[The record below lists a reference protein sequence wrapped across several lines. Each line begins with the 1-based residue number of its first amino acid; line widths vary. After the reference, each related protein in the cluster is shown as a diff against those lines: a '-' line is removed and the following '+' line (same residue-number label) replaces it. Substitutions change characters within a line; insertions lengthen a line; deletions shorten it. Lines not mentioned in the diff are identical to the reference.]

1 MKFDM
6 HCHTKEGSI
15 DGQVSLDRYIRIL
28 KDKGFGGM
36 LVTDHNSY
44 DGYRVWKE
52 GLREEHPDF
61 VVLKG
66 IEYDTSGAGHIIIIM
81 PEGIKPRILE
91 VRGLPVGVLA
101 GVVHRYG
108 GILGPA
114 HPCGEKYLS
123 ISNTRQF
130 QKNEEIMEKF
140 DFVETFNAC
149 ETQESNEE
157 ARKLALKYW
166 LPGFGGSDAHK
177 ASCVGLA
184 FTELPDSIRTESDLI
199 AYVKK
204 KRPIRVGGTR
214 YMGTTKEKIG
224 KANDMLLYSFWVY
237 NKAAMLMKGY
247 ARRKKMHKVG

>member
-52 GLREEHPDF
+52 GLKEEHPDF

-66 IEYDTSGAGHIIIIM
+66 IEYDTSGAGHMIVIM

-114 HPCGEKYLS
+114 HP
-123 ISNTRQF
+123 
-130 QKNEEIMEKF
+130 
-140 DFVETFNAC
+140 
-149 ETQESNEE
+149 
-157 ARKLALKYW
+157 
-166 LPGFGGSDAHK
+166 
-177 ASCVGLA
+177 
-184 FTELPDSIRTESDLI
+184 
-199 AYVKK
+199 
-204 KRPIRVGGTR
+204 
-214 YMGTTKEKIG
+214 
-224 KANDMLLYSFWVY
+224 
-237 NKAAMLMKGY
+237 
-247 ARRKKMHKVG
+247 